1 MEAKIDIFKALGDSN
16 RMRIL
21 SMLSVR
27 DLCVCEINE
36 ILNVS
41 MSTISSHLKILRNA
55 GLVSSKKDGRWII
68 YSLNKKDGRVIDI
81 IAGCVDFISDSQEVI
96 DDLEKLKNVSP
107 EKCAS

>member
-68 YSLNKKDGRVIDI
+68 YSLNKKDGRVMDI